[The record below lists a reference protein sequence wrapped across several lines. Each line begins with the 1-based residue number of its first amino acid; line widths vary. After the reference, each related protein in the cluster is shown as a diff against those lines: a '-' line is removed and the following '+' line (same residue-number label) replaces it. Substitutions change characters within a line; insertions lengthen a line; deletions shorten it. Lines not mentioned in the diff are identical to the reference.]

1 MMIFPELPT
10 KGGGGSSS
18 MKSNL
23 IRHRAPHRSGFTIIT
38 NEAIQDISI
47 SLKAKGL
54 LHYILSLPEDWNIS
68 INGLSVCL
76 KESETAIRSAIK
88 ELEAAGYLY
97 RTQIPPSKSATHRI
111 EYSYEVFEHPLH
123 TENLHAEDQ
132 DAGDQHT
139 EELQAD
145 NPTQISNK
153 DKGITTKAL
162 LTKNKEHTVP
172 ESFKQEFETL
182 WERYP
187 KKRGRDIAYKSFI
200 KARTDGTSFEEIEQG
215 LTLYIQQPECQGSE
229 DRYIKEG
236 GRWFAEHRWK
246 DDYPKNRSYGAADA
260 FKNYS
265 RHNWD
270 YEELEKLAVAK
281 AFSDVRSTAS

>member
-1 MMIFPELPT
+1 
-10 KGGGGSSS
+10 

-23 IRHRAPHRSGFTIIT
+23 IQHRAPHLSGFTIIA
-38 NEAIQDISI
+38 NEAIQDINI

-68 INGLSVCL
+68 VAGLSSCL

-88 ELEAAGYLY
+88 ELETAGYVY
-97 RTQIPPSKSATHRI
+97 RTQILPSKSATHRI
-111 EYSYEVFEHPLH
+111 EYSYEVFERPLH

-132 DAGDQHT
+132 NAGDQHT
-139 EELQAD
+139 EDLPAG
-145 NPTQISNK
+145 NPPQISKKNK
-153 DKGITTKAL
+153 G
-162 LTKNKEHTVP
+162 LTKKDFYTKKEEHIVQ
-172 ESFKQEFETL
+172 ENSEQEFETL

-200 KARTDGTSFEEIEQG
+200 KARTDGTPYEEIEQG
-215 LTLYIQQPECQGSE
+215 LTHYIQHLEREGKK

-236 GRWFAEHRWK
+236 GRWFAERRWTDNYK
-246 DDYPKNRSYGAADA
+246 ESNSYGMADP

-270 YEELEKLAVAK
+270 YEELEKLAAAK
-281 AFSDVRSTAS
+281 AFSDIRSTAS